1 MKLSLCIPFACLLST
16 SMTGVTSADP
26 AEMPTK
32 EIVLGPQL
40 SAELK
45 DGTHAVIGA
54 QARFAVAMIAP
65 NVRVDIMPE
74 FNYYFF
80 DHDIHGFD
88 LSGSAVFAFGVHS
101 DVAEPYALAGL
112 GIFSVSCDGCDSE
125 TRIGF
130 NIGGGVK
137 FLPLG
142 KVQPFVQ
149 MRFTIGDIDPI
160 NLTGGVL
167 FLLQ

>member
-1 MKLSLCIPFACLLST
+1 MKRSLCAAFACSLLLAT
-16 SMTGVTSADP
+16 SAAVSADP

-32 EIVLGPQL
+32 PILIGPQL
-40 SAELK
+40 SAEIK
-45 DGTHAVIGA
+45 DGTFAVIGA
-54 QARFAVAMIAP
+54 QARFGVYMIAP
-65 NVRVDIMPE
+65 AVRLDIMPE

-80 DHDIHGFD
+80 DNDVHGIE
-88 LSGSAVFAFGVHS
+88 LSGSAVFAFGLHS

-112 GIFSVSCDGCDSE
+112 GIFNESCRGCDSF

-137 FLPLG
+137 FLPVG
-142 KVQPFVQ
+142 RVQPFVQ
-149 MRFTIGDIDPI
+149 LRFTIGDIDPI

-167 FLLQ
+167 FLIQ